1 MLKKVK
7 KEYIIYLFFIIQP
20 LVSIYRN
27 IWGDNLKLF
36 GFSFFEMINTFFI
49 IGLWFFVLYVTKSR
63 KVLYIIPFFT
73 VLAIYCVI
81 HYYNIS
87 HFNMDIMDREIYGL
101 VQESY
106 YIFRVYG
113 LPVLLL
119 FSLYFLKLEK
129 KFYIRTICDVAF
141 LTGSVLVLTNFMGI
155 SLCTYS
161 SEGHTHLIHGSFF
174 SWFTFDGT
182 ESAEQFTSSGLFSSG
197 NEISGLLLV
206 ALPVVILC
214 FMEKINVKNTLYVAV
229 TMLAMLMIG
238 TRTASIGSG
247 AVLIL
252 VVLVCLIIQSSKKNY
267 VYVRKKVFAS
277 LAVLAVWGV
286 LFYYSPYFQDV
297 FPHYSTQQG
306 EEDKEQEEESEE
318 RVLKPVCLSS
328 DTAEERQQAADYI
341 QTNYWNHF
349 INSQFIKLYPVEGD
363 LDFWI
368 NIVNRE
374 PGINQNYRALK
385 QEIMQRIFERNGRTM
400 DKFVGIGMMYELD
413 CEQDYVNQFYLFG
426 AVGLIL
432 LTGVYIVLLLKN
444 CYYFIRH
451 IKWLWEMEYVVYMCA
466 FGISIFLPYVTGH
479 MIGVPMTMF
488 QMVLVILLVERTRAD
503 IENAYGNSI
512 RQEKKR

>member
-141 LTGSVLVLTNFMGI
+141 LTGTVIVLSNIAGI

-161 SEGHTHLIHGSFF
+161 SEGHAHLIHGSFL
-174 SWFTFDGT
+174 SWFAFDGT
-182 ESAEQFTSSGLFSSG
+182 ESAERFTSSGLFSSG

-214 FMEKINVKNTLYVAV
+214 FMKKINIKNTLYLAV

-252 VVLVCLIIQSSKKNY
+252 VVIVCLVIQISKKNFEY
-267 VYVRKKVFAS
+267 VGKRVLISFV
-277 LAVLAVWGV
+277 VLAVWGG
-286 LFYYSPYFQDV
+286 LFYYSPYIQDV

-306 EEDKEQEEESEE
+306 DNGEEQEEENEE
-318 RVLKPVCLSS
+318 RVVKQVCLSS
-328 DTAEERQQAADYI
+328 DTEEERQQAADYI

-349 INSQFIKLYPVEGD
+349 INSQFIELYPVEGD

-374 PGINQNYRALK
+374 PGINQNYRAFK
-385 QEIMQRIFERNGRTM
+385 QEIMKRIFERNGRM
-400 DKFVGIGMMYELD
+400 LDKFVGIGMMHELD
-413 CEQDYVNQFYLFG
+413 CEKDYVNQFYLFG
-426 AVGLIL
+426 SVGLIL
-432 LTGVYIVLLLKN
+432 LTGAYIVLLFKN
-444 CYYFIRH
+444 CYCFIRH
-451 IKWLWEMEYVVYMCA
+451 IKRLWEMEYVVCMCA
-466 FGISIFLPYVTGH
+466 FGISIFLPYITGH
-479 MIGVPMTMF
+479 MIGIPMTMF
-488 QMVLVILLVERTRAD
+488 QMVLVILLVERIRTD
-503 IENAYGNSI
+503 IEKTHENMI
-512 RQEKKR
+512 RQEKRR